1 MGYYKA
7 TDVLPPKILEILQDY
22 IDGEYIYIPRK
33 PENRKFW
40 GQQTD
45 CKKVFSERNIQ
56 IYKDYQNG
64 MSLTQL
70 ADKYFLVEKSI
81 QRIIRQEK
89 QK

>member
-45 CKKVFSERNIQ
+45 CKKVFSERNI
-56 IYKDYQNG
+56 
-64 MSLTQL
+64 S
-70 ADKYFLVEKSI
+70 
-81 QRIIRQEK
+81 R
-89 QK
+89 

>member
-7 TDVLPPKILEILQDY
+7 TDILPPKMLEILQDY
-22 IDGEYIYIPRK
+22 VDGEYIYIPRK
-33 PENRKFW
+33 PENRKSW
-40 GQQTD
+40 GQQTES
-45 CKKVFSERNIQ
+45 KKVFAERNFR
-56 IYKDYQNG
+56 IYKDYLSG

>member
-1 MGYYKA
+1 MGYNKA
-7 TDVLPPKILEILQDY
+7 ADILPPKILEVLQDY
-22 IDGEYIYIPRK
+22 VDGEYIYIPRK
-33 PENRKFW
+33 PENRKSW

-45 CKKVFSERNIQ
+45 TKKTYAERNVQ
-56 IYKDYQNG
+56 IYKDYLEG

-70 ADKYFLVEKSI
+70 ATKYFLAEKSI

>member
-7 TDVLPPKILEILQDY
+7 ADILPPKILEVLQDY
-22 IDGEYIYIPRK
+22 VDGEYIYIPRK
-33 PENRKFW
+33 PENRKSW

-45 CKKVFSERNIQ
+45 TKKTYAERNVQ
-56 IYKDYQNG
+56 IYKDYLEG

-70 ADKYFLVEKSI
+70 ATKYFLAEKSI